1 MDRGSAGQVRAGAK
15 QRQISDGASP
25 APREALIVGAG
36 GSGAGSLWML
46 WEALGAARDLG
57 RVHQIAAVLVRYGF
71 GGLVQRVGMAGA
83 LERAGK
89 ALHWREPEDLARLE
103 PPARVRRA
111 LEELG
116 PTFVKLGQILATRG
130 DLFPPEWIAEFGKL
144 QDAAPAL
151 PFAELRAQLVEDL
164 GEAPEAVFAELDPE
178 PLAAASLAQVHRARL
193 ADGTAV
199 VLKVRRPGIRP
210 VIEADLRLL
219 ARLAEIVESE
229 APDLRRYRPREVVRQ
244 FAHSLRRELD
254 FSAEG
259 RNAERI
265 ARLFADSPAI
275 VVPRIH
281 WQWTGE
287 RLNVQDFID
296 GIPGRQAAALPDGFD
311 RRLLARQGADAVLRM
326 ILEAGFFHADPHQ
339 GNVFYLPGNR
349 IAFIDFG
356 MVGRLSEARRFEV
369 ATLMHGLVGR
379 DARKVA
385 DVLLDWSA
393 DSSGDAEAL
402 RSEIEAFVDEYH
414 GVALKQLDLGA
425 LLADVVAILRE
436 HGLALPPDLALMI
449 KAFITL
455 EGMGR
460 QLDPD
465 FDIAGEAA
473 PFLREVLLA
482 HLAPRAIAR
491 RGWAAL
497 AGGVQMLA
505 GLPQDIGRLL
515 RAARRGKV
523 QLEVDVP
530 ALKAFGDQLDRAA
543 SRLTM
548 AIVTAALIVGSSIVM
563 TVDRG
568 GGVATLGLLGFVGAV
583 VCGLWVLVS
592 VWRGGRR

>member
-1 MDRGSAGQVRAGAK
+1 
-15 QRQISDGASP
+15 
-25 APREALIVGAG
+25 
-36 GSGAGSLWML
+36 ML

-57 RVHQIAAVLVRYGF
+57 RVQQIAAVLVRYGF
-71 GGLVQRVGMAGA
+71 GGLVRRVGMAGA

-103 PPARVRRA
+103 PAARVRRA

-130 DLFPPEWIAEFGKL
+130 DLFPPEWIVEFGKL

-151 PFAELRAQLVEDL
+151 PFEDLRGQLIEDL
-164 GEAPEAVFAELDPE
+164 GEAPEAVFAELDPV

-219 ARLAEIVESE
+219 DRLAEIIEKE
-229 APDLRRYRPREVVRQ
+229 APELVRYRPREVIRQ

-259 RNAERI
+259 RHAERI
-265 ARLFADSPAI
+265 AALFVGSPEI

-287 RLNVQDFID
+287 RLNVQDFIE
-296 GIPGRQAAALPDGFD
+296 GIPGRQAAALPEGFD
-311 RRLLARQGADAVLRM
+311 RRLLARRGADAVLRM
-326 ILEAGFFHADPHQ
+326 MLEAGFFHADPHQ

-379 DARKVA
+379 DAGKVA

-393 DSSGDAEAL
+393 DSNGDADAL
-402 RSEIEAFVDEYH
+402 RSEIEAFVDDYH
-414 GVALKQLDLGA
+414 GVPLKKLDLGA

-491 RGWAAL
+491 RGWEAL
-497 AGGVQMLA
+497 LGGVQMLA
-505 GLPQDIGRLL
+505 GLPQDLGRLL
-515 RAARRGKV
+515 RAARRGKL

-530 ALKAFGDQLDRAA
+530 ALKSFGDQLDRAA

-563 TVDRG
+563 TVARG
-568 GGVATLGLLGFVGAV
+568 GGVATLGLLGFIAAMLG
-583 VCGLWVLVS
+583 GLWVLIS
-592 VWRGGRR
+592 VWRGGR